1 MVRGTPSLAVDCGVV
16 SEGGAPYI
24 HTGGG
29 LAYTG
34 GGGNGEAVGAFADA
48 CGLVDGGA

>member
-1 MVRGTPSLAVDCGVV
+1 MLTGTPSLAAGCGAV

-29 LAYTG
+29 VTYTG
-34 GGGNGEAVGAFADA
+34 AGGNGEAAGAFADA